1 MKKHI
6 PLITRFLL
14 PLFIFALPFIFVSVY
29 TGNKTIILVSLLSVA
44 AALLFVYFGWHR
56 IDYDRESK
64 KQKAIITCLL
74 TLTVIFSFFVCAVSI
89 ENEWVFAY
97 PLEKS
102 VDDYG
107 CYPQMFDAFKKG
119 QLNIDTE
126 FDLTIF
132 ETLENPYDPNQR
144 FEITGEKHGVFWDRA
159 LFDGKLYSYF
169 GVAPIFFIYFPFYFL
184 TGAIP
189 SDALACAIITSLA
202 AVVLMLLLLEFINRL
217 KAKIPFLLLL
227 LSLVTLPCGALLWSS
242 LTCANFYHI
251 AVLFGILAVSSFF
264 LFLLKSENSFG
275 KKRFLLL
282 FLSGL
287 SLGATVASRPNLVVY
302 FIIAIPFIVS
312 LIKSSRS
319 RAFDIVSFLVPL
331 VSAGILIMIY
341 NYLRFGSVFDFGS
354 AYQLTVSDTSKYR
367 FSFSLI
373 IPAVYHYFVHAPS
386 LDRIFPY
393 IHPVSR
399 VFNSYGNTPYVYLDK
414 TVGAFF
420 FPAAWGIFLVPFVL
434 KDNKKARN
442 AAYLAIVSVVAVAV
456 IDMCFGGV
464 HLRYAADIMFVL
476 TLLGIL
482 MLLLLVGEQDRS
494 SAKFAITF
502 SIVSL
507 LLITTVLVEL
517 PLCFDNERDMILH
530 YHPEF
535 FKLFFH

>member
-29 TGNKTIILVSLLSVA
+29 TGNRTIILVSLLSVA
-44 AALLFVYFGWHR
+44 AALLFVYLGWHR

-64 KQKAIITCLL
+64 NQKTILSCLL
-74 TLTVIFSFFVCAVSI
+74 TLTVLFSFFVCAVSI
-89 ENEWVFAY
+89 ENEWVFVY

-144 FEITGEKHGVFWDRA
+144 YELTGVKHGVYWDRA
-159 LFDGKLYSYF
+159 LFEGKLYSYF
-169 GVAPIFFIYFPFYFL
+169 GAAPIFFIYFPFYFL
-184 TGAIP
+184 TGTIP
-189 SDALACAIITSLA
+189 SDALACTIITALA
-202 AVVLMLLLLEFINRL
+202 AVVLMFLLLEFINRL

-275 KKRFLLL
+275 KKRFLFL

-287 SLGATVASRPNLVVY
+287 SLGATVASRPNLIVY
-302 FIIAIPFIVS
+302 FIIAIPFILS

-373 IPAVYHYFVHAPS
+373 IPAIYHYFVHAPS

-420 FPAAWGIFLVPFVL
+420 FPAAWGVFLVPFVL

-442 AAYLAIVSVVAVAV
+442 AAYLAIVSVVTVAV